1 MAFYPYLFFGGTCR
15 EALTRYQ
22 DIFGGELFLLPMSEA
37 PSDEPVPADQADLI
51 IHGALTVADGFLMAM
66 NRTSY
71 SPTSTSAVANPTLR
85 RRSSRLVSS
94 RGTNVSS
101 SCASRMKSMS
111 RESTANNEAPGR
123 NIRQISASTRSCIST
138 LGTW

>member
-51 IHGALTVADGFLMAM
+51 IHGALTVADGFLMASDDPTGNVGPM
-66 NRTSY
+66 EGIQVSY
-71 SPTSTSAVANPTLR
+71 
-85 RRSSRLVSS
+85 
-94 RGTNVSS
+94 
-101 SCASRMKSMS
+101 
-111 RESTANNEAPGR
+111 TAKDATDAKRVFDALADGGE
-123 NIRQISASTRSCIST
+123 IRQPLIETFFSPAFGMCVDSFGTPWMVNAPAPEQAS
-138 LGTW
+138 